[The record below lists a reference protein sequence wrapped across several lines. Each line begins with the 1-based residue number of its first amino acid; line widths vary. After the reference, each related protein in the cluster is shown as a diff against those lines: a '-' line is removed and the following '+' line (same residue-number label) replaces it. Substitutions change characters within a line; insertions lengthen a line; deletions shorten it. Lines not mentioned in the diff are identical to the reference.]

1 MSFYEIYIPLI
12 AKHNV
17 GKALRAMKETI
28 AEDKLPGYIVARYE
42 DVKNDYRLMQDA
54 MMRGLRDDKIDEV
67 YDDIMRKVYG
77 ASLDVLLEEKVKK
90 YSSFAYARVSA
101 QQTEAHPDAVRTVLE
116 AYVQDMAMMAFEPEN
131 TRKAKMEKLMAD
143 HHAYMKQLFNAL
155 LVAPM
160 WNDRR
165 AADFADLLLSPTIDR
180 DDALLLVS
188 AVMLAAMNVNDPYKW
203 DMLAEVYVRAT
214 DKVLKMRALVGWVL
228 SLPYDPRGPRL
239 FPFVQERIKAML
251 ADKTTLKQMLDMQM
265 QMLFCCN
272 ADADNE
278 EIQRNIMPTL
288 IKNTNLQMTR
298 LGIVEKEDDPM
309 KDIMDPNTAE
319 RDMEEME
326 RKYRKMMDMQKQ
338 GSDIY
343 FGGFSKMKTFPFFYD
358 LCNWFAPFNAAHPA
372 FGAVRE
378 RLAGSTFLNNLME
391 NGPFCDSDKYS
402 FALAIAQIMD
412 RMPDNIKEML
422 NSDATFGPTVSKD
435 DQEDPA
441 YICRSY
447 LQSLYRFFRLYR
459 SKRDFLNPFIL
470 DELEDNDGNALFMS
484 YKLLAC
490 PEMEENAVAL
500 CGFLLKRKMMREI
513 MSMAICYKSSQN
525 PRLVRFLALVP
536 MTDGKWQEAYD
547 LFASVPEDQH
557 TEESLRGMAHCCMS
571 LKRFGEAVA
580 IYRRLLA
587 MHPDSF
593 SYQLN
598 LAVCLMSSDAFSSCG
613 DAASSCGDAASSC
626 GDAASSCDASSCA
639 ASSCDASS
647 CDASS
652 CDASSCDAS
661 SCDASSCDASSCGAS
676 SCGASSCDA
685 SSCDAASSLGGKV
698 EARPNK
704 VVEEGTK
711 LLYKLDYEHPN
722 NANVRRVLA
731 WCMML
736 QGNFDKAIDI
746 YTRLLSQPDAV
757 SADRLNAAYAH
768 WLSRDVARAVA
779 LLREYCNLCE
789 QEEAEAKEAAKKQGR
804 RCEPT
809 KSRNYRLVEDFT
821 KDADLLSKYGI
832 SLTERKIM
840 VDIVLN
846 EEEF

>member
-42 DVKNDYRLMQDA
+42 DVRNDYRLMQDA

-67 YDDIMRKVYG
+67 YADIMRKVYG
-77 ASLDVLLEEKVKK
+77 AGLDVLIEEKVKR

-131 TRKAKMEKLMAD
+131 TRKAKIEKLTAD

-188 AVMLAAMNVNDPYKW
+188 AVMLATMNVNDPYKW

-309 KDIMDPNTAE
+309 KDIMDPNAAE
-319 RDMEEME
+319 RDMEKME

-343 FGGFSKMKTFPFFYD
+343 FGGFSKMKTFPFFND

-372 FGAVRE
+372 LGAARE

-412 RMPDNIKEML
+412 RMPDNVKEML

-435 DQEDPA
+435 EQEDPA

-500 CGFLLKRKMMREI
+500 CGFLLKRKMMREL

-547 LFASVPEDQH
+547 LFASVSEDQH

-613 DAASSCGDAASSC
+613 DAASSSC
-626 GDAASSCDASSCA
+626 GDVASSCDV
-639 ASSCDASS
+639 SSCDASS

-652 CDASSCDAS
+652 CDASSCN
-661 SCDASSCDASSCGAS
+661 
-676 SCGASSCDA
+676 ASSCDA

-746 YTRLLSQPDAV
+746 YMRLLSQPDAV

-779 LLREYCNLCE
+779 LLREYCKLCE
-789 QEEAEAKEAAKKQGR
+789 QEEAQAKEAAKKQGR

>member
-67 YDDIMRKVYG
+67 YADIMRKVYG
-77 ASLDVLLEEKVKK
+77 AGLDVFIEEKVKK

-188 AVMLAAMNVNDPYKW
+188 AVMLATMNVNDPYKW

-309 KDIMDPNTAE
+309 KDIMDPNAAE

-343 FGGFSKMKTFPFFYD
+343 FGGFSKMKTFPFFND

-372 FGAVRE
+372 LGAARE

-412 RMPDNIKEML
+412 RMPDNVKEML
-422 NSDATFGPTVSKD
+422 NSDATLGPTVSKEE
-435 DQEDPA
+435 QENPA

-470 DELEDNDGNALFMS
+470 DELEDNDGNALFLS

-500 CGFLLKRKMMREI
+500 CGFLLKRKMMREL

-613 DAASSCGDAASSC
+613 DAASCGDV
-626 GDAASSCDASSCA
+626 
-639 ASSCDASS
+639 
-647 CDASS
+647 
-652 CDASSCDAS
+652 
-661 SCDASSCDASSCGAS
+661 ASSCGAS
-676 SCGASSCDA
+676 SCGDA
-685 SSCDAASSLGGKV
+685 SSCEASSSLGGKV

-789 QEEAEAKEAAKKQGR
+789 QDEAQAKEAAKKQGR

>member
-1 MSFYEIYIPLI
+1 MSFYEIEIPLI
-12 AKHNV
+12 NWHNV
-17 GKALRAMKETI
+17 GKALRVMKETI

-54 MMRGLRDDKIDEV
+54 MMRGLRDDKLDEV
-67 YDDIMRKVYG
+67 YADIMRKVYG
-77 ASLDVLLEEKVKK
+77 AGLDIFIEEKVKQ
-90 YSSFAYARVSA
+90 YSSFAYARASA
-101 QQTEAHPDAVRTVLE
+101 QHTEAHPDAVRTVLE

-131 TRKAKMEKLMAD
+131 TRKTKMEKLTAD
-143 HHAYMKQLFNAL
+143 HYAYMKQLFNAL

-188 AVMLAAMNVNDPYKW
+188 AVMLATMNVNDPYKW
-203 DMLAEVYVRAT
+203 DMLADVYVRAT

-228 SLPYDPRGPRL
+228 SLPFNPRGPRL

-251 ADKTTLKQMLDMQM
+251 ADKTTLKQLLDMQM

-309 KDIMDPNTAE
+309 KDIMDPNAAE

-343 FGGFSKMKTFPFFYD
+343 FGGFSKMKTFPFFHD

-372 FGAVRE
+372 LGAARE
-378 RLAGSTFLNNLME
+378 RLAGSTFLNKLME
-391 NGPFCDSDKYS
+391 TGPFCDSDKYS

-412 RMPDNIKEML
+412 RMPDNVKEML
-422 NSDATFGPTVSKD
+422 NSDATFGPTVSKEE
-435 DQEDPA
+435 QENPA

-470 DELEDNDGNALFMS
+470 DELEDNDGNALFFS

-490 PEMEENAVAL
+490 PEMEENAAAL
-500 CGFLLKRKMMREI
+500 CGFLLKRKMMRELRT
-513 MSMAICYKSSQN
+513 MALYYKSSQN

-536 MTDGKWQEAYD
+536 MSDGKWQEAYD

-587 MHPDSF
+587 MHPDNF

-613 DAASSCGDAASSC
+613 DAASCGDV
-626 GDAASSCDASSCA
+626 
-639 ASSCDASS
+639 
-647 CDASS
+647 
-652 CDASSCDAS
+652 
-661 SCDASSCDASSCGAS
+661 ASSCGAS
-676 SCGASSCDA
+676 SCGDA
-685 SSCDAASSLGGKV
+685 SSCEASSSLGGKV

-789 QEEAEAKEAAKKQGR
+789 QDEAQAKEAAKKQGR

>member
-1 MSFYEIYIPLI
+1 MSFYEIEIPLLNW
-12 AKHNV
+12 HNV
-17 GKALRAMKETI
+17 GKALRVMKETI

-42 DVKNDYRLMQDA
+42 EVKNEYRLMQDA
-54 MMRGLRDDKIDEV
+54 MMRGLRDDKLDEV
-67 YDDIMRKVYG
+67 YADIMRKVYG
-77 ASLDVLLEEKVKK
+77 AGLDVFIEEKVKQ
-90 YSSFAYARVSA
+90 YSSFAYARASA

-131 TRKAKMEKLMAD
+131 TRKAKMEKLTAD
-143 HHAYMKQLFNAL
+143 HYAYMKQLFNAL

-188 AVMLAAMNVNDPYKW
+188 AVMLATMNVNDPYKW

-228 SLPYDPRGPRL
+228 SLPFNPRGPRL

-309 KDIMDPNTAE
+309 KDIMDPNAAE

-343 FGGFSKMKTFPFFYD
+343 FGGFSKMKTFPFFND

-372 FGAVRE
+372 LGAARE

-412 RMPDNIKEML
+412 RMPDNVKEML
-422 NSDATFGPTVSKD
+422 NSDATLGPTVSKEE
-435 DQEDPA
+435 QENPA

-470 DELEDNDGNALFMS
+470 DELEDNDGNALFLS

-500 CGFLLKRKMMREI
+500 CGFLLKRKMMREL

-580 IYRRLLA
+580 IYRCLLA

-613 DAASSCGDAASSC
+613 DAASCGDV
-626 GDAASSCDASSCA
+626 
-639 ASSCDASS
+639 
-647 CDASS
+647 
-652 CDASSCDAS
+652 
-661 SCDASSCDASSCGAS
+661 ASSCGAS
-676 SCGASSCDA
+676 SCGDA
-685 SSCDAASSLGGKV
+685 SSCEASSSLGGKV

-789 QEEAEAKEAAKKQGR
+789 QDEAQAKEAAKKQGR

>member
-67 YDDIMRKVYG
+67 YADIMRKVYG
-77 ASLDVLLEEKVKK
+77 AGLDVLIEEKVKR

-131 TRKAKMEKLMAD
+131 TRKAKMEKLTAD

-188 AVMLAAMNVNDPYKW
+188 AVMLATMNVNDPYKW

-309 KDIMDPNTAE
+309 KDIMDPNAAE

-343 FGGFSKMKTFPFFYD
+343 FGGFSKMKTFPFFND

-372 FGAVRE
+372 LGAARE

-412 RMPDNIKEML
+412 RMPDNVKEML

-435 DQEDPA
+435 EQEDPA

-490 PEMEENAVAL
+490 PEMEESAVAL
-500 CGFLLKRKMMREI
+500 CGFLLKRKMMREL
-513 MSMAICYKSSQN
+513 MSMAICFKSSQN

-547 LFASVPEDQH
+547 LFASVSEDQH

-613 DAASSCGDAASSC
+613 DVASSSSCGDASSSC
-626 GDAASSCDASSCA
+626 GDV
-639 ASSCDASS
+639 
-647 CDASS
+647 
-652 CDASSCDAS
+652 
-661 SCDASSCDASSCGAS
+661 ASSCDASSCGA
-676 SCGASSCDA
+676 
-685 SSCDAASSLGGKV
+685 ASSLGGKV
-698 EARPNK
+698 EAQPNK

-736 QGNFDKAIDI
+736 QGSFDKAIDI

>member
-67 YDDIMRKVYG
+67 YADIMRKVYG
-77 ASLDVLLEEKVKK
+77 AGLDVLIEEKVKR

-116 AYVQDMAMMAFEPEN
+116 AYVQDMAMMAFEPES
-131 TRKAKMEKLMAD
+131 TRKAKMEKLTAD

-188 AVMLAAMNVNDPYKW
+188 AVMLATMNVNDPYKW

-309 KDIMDPNTAE
+309 KDIMDPNAAE

-343 FGGFSKMKTFPFFYD
+343 FGGFSKMKTFPFFND

-372 FGAVRE
+372 LGAARE
-378 RLAGSTFLNNLME
+378 RLVGSTFLNNLME

-412 RMPDNIKEML
+412 RMPDNVKEML

-435 DQEDPA
+435 EQEDPA

-500 CGFLLKRKMMREI
+500 CGFLLKRKMMREL

-613 DAASSCGDAASSC
+613 DV
-626 GDAASSCDASSCA
+626 

-647 CDASS
+647 CDAS
-652 CDASSCDAS
+652 
-661 SCDASSCDASSCGAS
+661 
-676 SCGASSCDA
+676 
-685 SSCDAASSLGGKV
+685 SSLGGKV

-736 QGNFDKAIDI
+736 QGHFDKAIDI

-779 LLREYCNLCE
+779 LLREYCKLCE

>member
-67 YDDIMRKVYG
+67 YADIMRKVYG
-77 ASLDVLLEEKVKK
+77 AGLDVLIEEKVKR

-131 TRKAKMEKLMAD
+131 TRKAKMEKLTAD

-188 AVMLAAMNVNDPYKW
+188 AVMLATMNVNDPYKW

-251 ADKTTLKQMLDMQM
+251 ADKTTLKHMLDMQM

-309 KDIMDPNTAE
+309 KDVMDPNAAE

-343 FGGFSKMKTFPFFYD
+343 FGGFSKMKTFPFFND

-372 FGAVRE
+372 LGAARE

-412 RMPDNIKEML
+412 RMPDNVKEML

-435 DQEDPA
+435 EQEDPA

-500 CGFLLKRKMMREI
+500 CGFLLKRKMMREL
-513 MSMAICYKSSQN
+513 MSMAICFKSSQN

-547 LFASVPEDQH
+547 LFASVSEDQH

-613 DAASSCGDAASSC
+613 DAAA
-626 GDAASSCDASSCA
+626 
-639 ASSCDASS
+639 SCDASS
-647 CDASS
+647 CDAS
-652 CDASSCDAS
+652 
-661 SCDASSCDASSCGAS
+661 
-676 SCGASSCDA
+676 
-685 SSCDAASSLGGKV
+685 SSLGGKV

-711 LLYKLDYEHPN
+711 LLYKLDYEHPD

-768 WLSRDVARAVA
+768 WLSRNVARAVA

-821 KDADLLSKYGI
+821 KDADLLGKYGI

>member
-1 MSFYEIYIPLI
+1 MSFYEIETPLI

-67 YDDIMRKVYG
+67 YADIMRKVYG
-77 ASLDVLLEEKVKK
+77 AGLDVFIEEKVKR

-131 TRKAKMEKLMAD
+131 TRKAKMEKLTAD

-188 AVMLAAMNVNDPYKW
+188 AVMLATMNVNDPYKW

-309 KDIMDPNTAE
+309 KDIMDPNAAE

-343 FGGFSKMKTFPFFYD
+343 FGGFSKMKTFPFFND

-372 FGAVRE
+372 LGAARE

-412 RMPDNIKEML
+412 RMPDNVKEML

-435 DQEDPA
+435 EQEDPA

-470 DELEDNDGNALFMS
+470 DELEDNDGNALFLS

-500 CGFLLKRKMMREI
+500 CGFLLKRKMMREL
-513 MSMAICYKSSQN
+513 MSMAICFKSSQN

-613 DAASSCGDAASSC
+613 DASSCGDV
-626 GDAASSCDASSCA
+626 
-639 ASSCDASS
+639 
-647 CDASS
+647 
-652 CDASSCDAS
+652 ASSCDAS

-685 SSCDAASSLGGKV
+685 SSCDASSSLGGKV

-711 LLYKLDYEHPN
+711 LLYKLDYEHPD

-768 WLSRDVARAVA
+768 WLSRNVARAVA

-789 QEEAEAKEAAKKQGR
+789 QEEAQAKEAAKKQGR

>member
-1 MSFYEIYIPLI
+1 MSFYEIETPLI

-42 DVKNDYRLMQDA
+42 DVKNDYRLMQNA

-67 YDDIMRKVYG
+67 YADIMRKVYG
-77 ASLDVLLEEKVKK
+77 AGLDVLIEEKVKR

-101 QQTEAHPDAVRTVLE
+101 RQTEAHPDAVRTVLE
-116 AYVQDMAMMAFEPEN
+116 AYVQDMAMMAFEPES
-131 TRKAKMEKLMAD
+131 TRKAKMEKLTAD

-188 AVMLAAMNVNDPYKW
+188 AVMLATMNVNDPYKW

-309 KDIMDPNTAE
+309 KDIMDPNAAE

-343 FGGFSKMKTFPFFYD
+343 FGGFSKMKTFPFFHD

-372 FGAVRE
+372 LGAARE

-435 DQEDPA
+435 EQEDPA

-500 CGFLLKRKMMREI
+500 CGFLLKRKMMREL

-547 LFASVPEDQH
+547 LFASVPENQH

-613 DAASSCGDAASSC
+613 DASLCGDVASSCDAASSC
-626 GDAASSCDASSCA
+626 GDV
-639 ASSCDASS
+639 
-647 CDASS
+647 
-652 CDASSCDAS
+652 
-661 SCDASSCDASSCGAS
+661 ASSCGDASSSCGDDAS

-685 SSCDAASSLGGKV
+685 SSCDAAFSLGGKV

-746 YTRLLSQPDAV
+746 YMRLLSQPDAV

-768 WLSRDVARAVA
+768 WLSRNVARAVA

>member
-1 MSFYEIYIPLI
+1 MSFYEIEIPLI
-12 AKHNV
+12 NWHNV
-17 GKALRAMKETI
+17 GKALRVMKETI

-67 YDDIMRKVYG
+67 YADIMRKVYG
-77 ASLDVLLEEKVKK
+77 ASLDVLIEEKVKR

-131 TRKAKMEKLMAD
+131 TRKAKMEKLTAD

-188 AVMLAAMNVNDPYKW
+188 AVMLATMNVNDPYKW

-309 KDIMDPNTAE
+309 KNIMDPNAAE

-343 FGGFSKMKTFPFFYD
+343 FGGFSKMKTFPFFND

-372 FGAVRE
+372 LGAARE

-412 RMPDNIKEML
+412 RMPDNVKEML

-435 DQEDPA
+435 EQEDPA

-500 CGFLLKRKMMREI
+500 CGFLLKRKMMREL

-613 DAASSCGDAASSC
+613 AAT
-626 GDAASSCDASSCA
+626 
-639 ASSCDASS
+639 
-647 CDASS
+647 
-652 CDASSCDAS
+652 
-661 SCDASSCDASSCGAS
+661 
-676 SCGASSCDA
+676 
-685 SSCDAASSLGGKV
+685 SLGGKV
-698 EARPNK
+698 DARPNK

>member
-67 YDDIMRKVYG
+67 YADIMRKVYG
-77 ASLDVLLEEKVKK
+77 AGLDVLIEEKVKR
-90 YSSFAYARVSA
+90 YSSYAYARVSA

-131 TRKAKMEKLMAD
+131 TRKAKMEKLTAD

-188 AVMLAAMNVNDPYKW
+188 AVMLATMNVNDPYKW

-228 SLPYDPRGPRL
+228 SLPYDPRGPRI

-309 KDIMDPNTAE
+309 KDIMDPNAAE

-343 FGGFSKMKTFPFFYD
+343 FGGFSKMKTFPFFND

-372 FGAVRE
+372 LGAARE

-412 RMPDNIKEML
+412 RMPDNVKEML

-435 DQEDPA
+435 EQEDPA

-470 DELEDNDGNALFMS
+470 DELEDNDGNALFLS

-500 CGFLLKRKMMREI
+500 CGFLLKRKMMREL

-547 LFASVPEDQH
+547 LFASVSEDQH

-613 DAASSCGDAASSC
+613 DVASSCGDAASSC
-626 GDAASSCDASSCA
+626 G
-639 ASSCDASS
+639 
-647 CDASS
+647 
-652 CDASSCDAS
+652 
-661 SCDASSCDASSCGAS
+661 
-676 SCGASSCDA
+676 
-685 SSCDAASSLGGKV
+685 AASSLGGKV

-736 QGNFDKAIDI
+736 QGHFDKAIDI
-746 YTRLLSQPDAV
+746 YTRLLSQPYAV

-768 WLSRDVARAVA
+768 WLSRDVAHAVA

>member
-67 YDDIMRKVYG
+67 YADIMRKVYG
-77 ASLDVLLEEKVKK
+77 AGLDVFIEEKVKK

-131 TRKAKMEKLMAD
+131 TRKAKMEKLTAD

-188 AVMLAAMNVNDPYKW
+188 AVMLATMNVNDPYKW

-309 KDIMDPNTAE
+309 KDIMDPNAAE

-343 FGGFSKMKTFPFFYD
+343 FGGFSKMKTFPFFND

-372 FGAVRE
+372 LGAARE

-412 RMPDNIKEML
+412 RMPDNVKEML
-422 NSDATFGPTVSKD
+422 NSDATFGPTVSKEE
-435 DQEDPA
+435 QENPA

-470 DELEDNDGNALFMS
+470 DELEDNDGNALFFS

-500 CGFLLKRKMMREI
+500 CGFLLKRKMMREL

-613 DAASSCGDAASSC
+613 DASSCGDV
-626 GDAASSCDASSCA
+626 ASSCDASSSCGDV
-639 ASSCDASS
+639 ASSCGDASSSCDDDASS

-652 CDASSCDAS
+652 CVSSSCDDASSCDAS
-661 SCDASSCDASSCGAS
+661 
-676 SCGASSCDA
+676 
-685 SSCDAASSLGGKV
+685 SSLGGKV

-736 QGNFDKAIDI
+736 QGNFDKSIDI

>member
-1 MSFYEIYIPLI
+1 MSFYEIETPLI

-67 YDDIMRKVYG
+67 YADIMRKVYG
-77 ASLDVLLEEKVKK
+77 AGLDVLIEEKVKR

-131 TRKAKMEKLMAD
+131 TRKAKMEKLTAD
-143 HHAYMKQLFNAL
+143 HHAYMKQIFNAL

-188 AVMLAAMNVNDPYKW
+188 AVMLATMNVNDPYKW

-228 SLPYDPRGPRL
+228 SLPYNPRGPRL

-309 KDIMDPNTAE
+309 KDIMDPNAAE

-343 FGGFSKMKTFPFFYD
+343 FGGFSKMKTFPFFND

-372 FGAVRE
+372 LGAARE

-412 RMPDNIKEML
+412 RMPDNVKEML
-422 NSDATFGPTVSKD
+422 NSDATLGPTVSKEE
-435 DQEDPA
+435 QENPA

-470 DELEDNDGNALFMS
+470 DELEDNDGNALFLS

-500 CGFLLKRKMMREI
+500 CGFLLKRKMMREL

-613 DAASSCGDAASSC
+613 DASLCGDVASSCDAASSC
-626 GDAASSCDASSCA
+626 GDV
-639 ASSCDASS
+639 
-647 CDASS
+647 
-652 CDASSCDAS
+652 
-661 SCDASSCDASSCGAS
+661 ASSCGDASSSCGDDAS

-685 SSCDAASSLGGKV
+685 SSCDAAFSLGGKV

-746 YTRLLSQPDAV
+746 YMRLLSQPDAV

-789 QEEAEAKEAAKKQGR
+789 LEEAEAKEAAKKQGR

>member
-67 YDDIMRKVYG
+67 YADIMRKVYG
-77 ASLDVLLEEKVKK
+77 AGLDVFIEEKVKK

-131 TRKAKMEKLMAD
+131 TRKAKMEKLTAD

-188 AVMLAAMNVNDPYKW
+188 AVMLATMNVNDPYKW

-309 KDIMDPNTAE
+309 KDIMDPNAAE

-343 FGGFSKMKTFPFFYD
+343 FGGFSKMKTFPFFND

-372 FGAVRE
+372 LGAARE

-412 RMPDNIKEML
+412 RMPDNVKEML
-422 NSDATFGPTVSKD
+422 NSDATLGPTVSKEE
-435 DQEDPA
+435 QENPA

-500 CGFLLKRKMMREI
+500 CGFLLKRKMMREL

-547 LFASVPEDQH
+547 LFASVSEDQH

-598 LAVCLMSSDAFSSCG
+598 LAVCLMSSDTFSSCG
-613 DAASSCGDAASSC
+613 DASLCGDVASSCDAASSCGDVASSC
-626 GDAASSCDASSCA
+626 GDAS
-639 ASSCDASS
+639 
-647 CDASS
+647 
-652 CDASSCDAS
+652 
-661 SCDASSCDASSCGAS
+661 SSCGDDAS

-685 SSCDAASSLGGKV
+685 SSCDAAFSLGGKV

-746 YTRLLSQPDAV
+746 YMRLLSQPDAV

>member
-67 YDDIMRKVYG
+67 YADIMRKVYG
-77 ASLDVLLEEKVKK
+77 AGLDVLIEEKVKR

-131 TRKAKMEKLMAD
+131 TRKAKMEKLTAD

-188 AVMLAAMNVNDPYKW
+188 AVMLATMNVNDPYKW

-309 KDIMDPNTAE
+309 KDIMDPNAAE

-343 FGGFSKMKTFPFFYD
+343 FGGFSKMKTFPFFND

-372 FGAVRE
+372 LGAARE

-412 RMPDNIKEML
+412 RMPDNVKEML

-435 DQEDPA
+435 EQEDPA

-470 DELEDNDGNALFMS
+470 DELEDNDGNALFLS

-500 CGFLLKRKMMREI
+500 CGFLLKRKMMREL
-513 MSMAICYKSSQN
+513 MSMAICFKSSQN

-536 MTDGKWQEAYD
+536 MTDGKWQKAYD

-598 LAVCLMSSDAFSSCG
+598 LAVCLMSSDAFSCGDAAFSCG

-626 GDAASSCDASSCA
+626 GDAASSCGDASS
-639 ASSCDASS
+639 
-647 CDASS
+647 
-652 CDASSCDAS
+652 
-661 SCDASSCDASSCGAS
+661 SCGDDAS

-685 SSCDAASSLGGKV
+685 SSCDAAFSLGGKV

-736 QGNFDKAIDI
+736 QGSFDKAIDI
-746 YTRLLSQPDAV
+746 YMRLLSQPDAV

-789 QEEAEAKEAAKKQGR
+789 LEEAEAKEAAKKQGR

>member
-77 ASLDVLLEEKVKK
+77 ASLDVLIEEKVKK
-90 YSSFAYARVSA
+90 YSSFAYARASA

-131 TRKAKMEKLMAD
+131 TRKAKMEKLTAD

-188 AVMLAAMNVNDPYKW
+188 AVMLATMNVNDPYKW

-372 FGAVRE
+372 LGAVRE

-613 DAASSCGDAASSC
+613 DA
-626 GDAASSCDASSCA
+626 
-639 ASSCDASS
+639 S

-676 SCGASSCDA
+676 SCG
-685 SSCDAASSLGGKV
+685 AASSLGGKV

-736 QGNFDKAIDI
+736 QGHFDKAIDI
-746 YTRLLSQPDAV
+746 YTSLLSQPDAV

>member
-1 MSFYEIYIPLI
+1 MSFYEIETPLI

-67 YDDIMRKVYG
+67 YADIMRKVYG
-77 ASLDVLLEEKVKK
+77 AGLDVFIEEKVKK

-131 TRKAKMEKLMAD
+131 TRKAKMEKLTAD

-372 FGAVRE
+372 LGAARE

-412 RMPDNIKEML
+412 RMPDNIKEVL

-613 DAASSCGDAASSC
+613 DAASSSSC
-626 GDAASSCDASSCA
+626 GDASSSCGDV
-639 ASSCDASS
+639 
-647 CDASS
+647 
-652 CDASSCDAS
+652 AS
-661 SCDASSCDASSCGAS
+661 SCDASSCDASSCG
-676 SCGASSCDA
+676 
-685 SSCDAASSLGGKV
+685 AASSLGGKV

-746 YTRLLSQPDAV
+746 YTSLLSQPDAV

-779 LLREYCNLCE
+779 LLRKYCNLCE
-789 QEEAEAKEAAKKQGR
+789 QEEAEAKEVAKKQGR

-840 VDIVLN
+840 LDIVLN

>member
-67 YDDIMRKVYG
+67 YADIMRKVYG
-77 ASLDVLLEEKVKK
+77 AGLDVLIEEKVKR

-131 TRKAKMEKLMAD
+131 TRKAKMEKLTAD

-188 AVMLAAMNVNDPYKW
+188 AVMLATMNVNDPYKW

-309 KDIMDPNTAE
+309 KDIMDPNAAE

-343 FGGFSKMKTFPFFYD
+343 FGGFSKMKTFPFFND

-372 FGAVRE
+372 LGAARE
-378 RLAGSTFLNNLME
+378 RLAGSTFLNKLME

-412 RMPDNIKEML
+412 RMPDNVKEML

-435 DQEDPA
+435 EQEDPA

-459 SKRDFLNPFIL
+459 SKCDFLNPFIL

-500 CGFLLKRKMMREI
+500 CGFLLKRKMMRKL

-613 DAASSCGDAASSC
+613 AASSCGDAASSC
-626 GDAASSCDASSCA
+626 G
-639 ASSCDASS
+639 
-647 CDASS
+647 
-652 CDASSCDAS
+652 
-661 SCDASSCDASSCGAS
+661 
-676 SCGASSCDA
+676 DA

-736 QGNFDKAIDI
+736 QGHFDKAIDI

-768 WLSRDVARAVA
+768 WLSRNVARAVA

-789 QEEAEAKEAAKKQGR
+789 QEEAQAKEAAKKQGR

>member
-1 MSFYEIYIPLI
+1 MSFYEIEIPLI
-12 AKHNV
+12 NWHNV
-17 GKALRAMKETI
+17 GKALRVMKETI

-42 DVKNDYRLMQDA
+42 DVKNEYRLMQDA
-54 MMRGLRDDKIDEV
+54 MMRGLRDDKLDEV
-67 YDDIMRKVYG
+67 YADIMRKVYG
-77 ASLDVLLEEKVKK
+77 AGLDIFIEEKVKQ
-90 YSSFAYARVSA
+90 YSSFAYARASA

-131 TRKAKMEKLMAD
+131 TRKAKMEKLTAD
-143 HHAYMKQLFNAL
+143 HYAYMKQLFNAL

-188 AVMLAAMNVNDPYKW
+188 AVMLATMNVNDPYKW

-228 SLPYDPRGPRL
+228 SLPFNPRGPRL

-251 ADKTTLKQMLDMQM
+251 AYKTTLKQLLDMQM

-309 KDIMDPNTAE
+309 KDIMDPNAAE

-326 RKYRKMMDMQKQ
+326 LKYRKMMDMQKQ

-343 FGGFSKMKTFPFFYD
+343 FGGFSKMKTFPFFHD

-372 FGAVRE
+372 LGAARE
-378 RLAGSTFLNNLME
+378 RLAGSTFLNKLME
-391 NGPFCDSDKYS
+391 TGPFCDSDKYS

-412 RMPDNIKEML
+412 RMPDNVKEML
-422 NSDATFGPTVSKD
+422 NSDATFGPTVSKEE
-435 DQEDPA
+435 QENPA

-470 DELEDNDGNALFMS
+470 DELEDNDGNALFFS

-490 PEMEENAVAL
+490 PEMEENAAAL
-500 CGFLLKRKMMREI
+500 CGFLLKRKMMPELRT
-513 MSMAICYKSSQN
+513 MALCYKSSQN

-547 LFASVPEDQH
+547 LFASVPENQH

-587 MHPDSF
+587 MHPDNF

-598 LAVCLMSSDAFSSCG
+598 LAVCLMSSDAGSCGDVASSSCGDDASSSCG
-613 DAASSCGDAASSC
+613 DASSHGD
-626 GDAASSCDASSCA
+626 
-639 ASSCDASS
+639 
-647 CDASS
+647 
-652 CDASSCDAS
+652 
-661 SCDASSCDASSCGAS
+661 
-676 SCGASSCDA
+676 
-685 SSCDAASSLGGKV
+685 KV
-698 EARPNK
+698 EAQPNK
-704 VVEEGTK
+704 VVEEGSK
-711 LLYKLDYEHPN
+711 LLYKLDYEHPDN
-722 NANVRRVLA
+722 VNVRRVLA

-736 QGNFDKAIDI
+736 QGNFAKAIDI

-789 QEEAEAKEAAKKQGR
+789 QEEAEAKEAAKKQGQ
-804 RCEPT
+804 RCEPA

>member
-67 YDDIMRKVYG
+67 YADIMRKVYG
-77 ASLDVLLEEKVKK
+77 AGLDVLIEEKVKR

-131 TRKAKMEKLMAD
+131 TRKAKMEKLTAD

-188 AVMLAAMNVNDPYKW
+188 AVMLATMNVNDPYKW

-309 KDIMDPNTAE
+309 KDIMDPNAAE

-343 FGGFSKMKTFPFFYD
+343 FGGFSKMKTFPFFHD

-372 FGAVRE
+372 LGAARE

-422 NSDATFGPTVSKD
+422 NSDATFGPTVSKVE
-435 DQEDPA
+435 QEDPA

-500 CGFLLKRKMMREI
+500 CGFLLKRKMMRKL

-525 PRLVRFLALVP
+525 SRLVRFLALVP

-613 DAASSCGDAASSC
+613 DASSSSCGD
-626 GDAASSCDASSCA
+626 ASSCDASSCDA
-639 ASSCDASS
+639 SSCDASSCGASSCDASS

-661 SCDASSCDASSCGAS
+661 SCDASSCDASSCD
-676 SCGASSCDA
+676 ASSCDA

-736 QGNFDKAIDI
+736 QGHFDKAIDI
-746 YTRLLSQPDAV
+746 YMRLLSQPDAV

-768 WLSRDVARAVA
+768 WLSRNVARAVA

-789 QEEAEAKEAAKKQGR
+789 QEEAQAKEAAKKQGR

>member
-67 YDDIMRKVYG
+67 YADIMRKVYG
-77 ASLDVLLEEKVKK
+77 AGLDVLIEEKVKK

-116 AYVQDMAMMAFEPEN
+116 AYVQDMAMMAFEPES
-131 TRKAKMEKLMAD
+131 TRKAKMEKLTAD

-188 AVMLAAMNVNDPYKW
+188 AVMLATMNVNDPYKW

-309 KDIMDPNTAE
+309 KDIMDPNAAE

-343 FGGFSKMKTFPFFYD
+343 FGGFSKMKTFPFFND

-372 FGAVRE
+372 LGAARE

-412 RMPDNIKEML
+412 RMPDNVKEML

-435 DQEDPA
+435 EQEDPA

-470 DELEDNDGNALFMS
+470 DELEDNDGNALFLS

-500 CGFLLKRKMMREI
+500 CGFLLKRKMMREL

-613 DAASSCGDAASSC
+613 AASSCGDAASSC
-626 GDAASSCDASSCA
+626 GDVASSCGDAASCGDASSSCG

-652 CDASSCDAS
+652 CDV
-661 SCDASSCDASSCGAS
+661 SSCDASSCG
-676 SCGASSCDA
+676 
-685 SSCDAASSLGGKV
+685 AASSLGGKV

>member
-67 YDDIMRKVYG
+67 YADIMRKVYG
-77 ASLDVLLEEKVKK
+77 AGLDVLIEEKVKK

-116 AYVQDMAMMAFEPEN
+116 AYVQDMAMMAFEPES
-131 TRKAKMEKLMAD
+131 TRKAKMEKLTAD

-188 AVMLAAMNVNDPYKW
+188 AVMLATMNVNDPYKW

-309 KDIMDPNTAE
+309 KDIMDPNAAE

-343 FGGFSKMKTFPFFYD
+343 FGGFSKMKTFPFFND

-372 FGAVRE
+372 LGAARE

-422 NSDATFGPTVSKD
+422 NSDATFGPTVSKE

-459 SKRDFLNPFIL
+459 SKRYFLNPFIL

-500 CGFLLKRKMMREI
+500 CGFLLKRKMMRKL

-547 LFASVPEDQH
+547 LFASVSEDQH

-613 DAASSCGDAASSC
+613 DASSSSCGDASSSSC
-626 GDAASSCDASSCA
+626 GDV

-652 CDASSCDAS
+652 CVS
-661 SCDASSCDASSCGAS
+661 SSCDASSCG
-676 SCGASSCDA
+676 
-685 SSCDAASSLGGKV
+685 AASSLGGKV

-736 QGNFDKAIDI
+736 QGHFDKAIDI

>member
-67 YDDIMRKVYG
+67 YADIMRKVYG
-77 ASLDVLLEEKVKK
+77 AGLDVLIEEKVKR
-90 YSSFAYARVSA
+90 YSSYAYARVSA

-131 TRKAKMEKLMAD
+131 TRKAKMEKLTAD

-188 AVMLAAMNVNDPYKW
+188 AVMLATMNVNDPYKW

-228 SLPYDPRGPRL
+228 SLPYDPRGPRI

-309 KDIMDPNTAE
+309 KDIMDPNAAE

-343 FGGFSKMKTFPFFYD
+343 FGGFSKMKTFPFFND

-372 FGAVRE
+372 LGAARE

-412 RMPDNIKEML
+412 RMPDNVKEML

-435 DQEDPA
+435 EQEDPA

-470 DELEDNDGNALFMS
+470 DELEDNDGNALFLS

-500 CGFLLKRKMMREI
+500 CGFLLKRKMMREL

-547 LFASVPEDQH
+547 LFASVSEDQH

-613 DAASSCGDAASSC
+613 DVASSCGDAASSC
-626 GDAASSCDASSCA
+626 GAASP
-639 ASSCDASS
+639 
-647 CDASS
+647 
-652 CDASSCDAS
+652 
-661 SCDASSCDASSCGAS
+661 
-676 SCGASSCDA
+676 
-685 SSCDAASSLGGKV
+685 LGGKV

-736 QGNFDKAIDI
+736 QGHFDKAIDI
-746 YTRLLSQPDAV
+746 YTRLLSQPYAV

-768 WLSRDVARAVA
+768 WLSRDVAHAVA

>member
-67 YDDIMRKVYG
+67 YADIMRKVYG
-77 ASLDVLLEEKVKK
+77 AGLDVLIEEKVKR

-131 TRKAKMEKLMAD
+131 TRKAKMEKLTAD
-143 HHAYMKQLFNAL
+143 HHAYMKQIFNAL

-188 AVMLAAMNVNDPYKW
+188 AVMLATMNVNDPYKW

-309 KDIMDPNTAE
+309 KDIMDPNAAE

-343 FGGFSKMKTFPFFYD
+343 FGGFSKMKTFPFFND

-372 FGAVRE
+372 LGAARE

-412 RMPDNIKEML
+412 RMPDNVKEML
-422 NSDATFGPTVSKD
+422 NSDATFGPTVSKEEQD
-435 DQEDPA
+435 DPA

-500 CGFLLKRKMMREI
+500 CGFLLKRKMMREL

-613 DAASSCGDAASSC
+613 DV
-626 GDAASSCDASSCA
+626 
-639 ASSCDASS
+639 
-647 CDASS
+647 
-652 CDASSCDAS
+652 
-661 SCDASSCDASSCGAS
+661 ASSCDASSCGAS
-676 SCGASSCDA
+676 
-685 SSCDAASSLGGKV
+685 SSLGGKV

-711 LLYKLDYEHPN
+711 LLYKLDYEHPD

>member
-77 ASLDVLLEEKVKK
+77 ASLDVLIEEKVKK

-143 HHAYMKQLFNAL
+143 HHAYIKQLFNAL

-188 AVMLAAMNVNDPYKW
+188 AVMLATMNVNDPYKW

-228 SLPYDPRGPRL
+228 SLPFDPRGPRL

-372 FGAVRE
+372 LGAVRE

-613 DAASSCGDAASSC
+613 DA
-626 GDAASSCDASSCA
+626 SCDASL
-639 ASSCDASS
+639 
-647 CDASS
+647 
-652 CDASSCDAS
+652 CDAS

-676 SCGASSCDA
+676 SCGASSCG
-685 SSCDAASSLGGKV
+685 AASSLGGKV

-746 YTRLLSQPDAV
+746 YTSLLSQPDAV

-809 KSRNYRLVEDFT
+809 KSKNYRLVEDFT

>member
-1 MSFYEIYIPLI
+1 MSFYEIETPLI

-67 YDDIMRKVYG
+67 YADIMRKVYG
-77 ASLDVLLEEKVKK
+77 AGLDVFIEEKVKK

-131 TRKAKMEKLMAD
+131 TRKAKMEKLTAD

-188 AVMLAAMNVNDPYKW
+188 AVMLATMNVNDPYKW

-309 KDIMDPNTAE
+309 KDIMDPNAAE

-343 FGGFSKMKTFPFFYD
+343 FGGFSKMKTFPFFND

-372 FGAVRE
+372 LGAARE

-412 RMPDNIKEML
+412 RMPDNVKEML

-435 DQEDPA
+435 EQEDPA

-500 CGFLLKRKMMREI
+500 CGFLLKRKMMREL

-613 DAASSCGDAASSC
+613 DASLCGDVASSCDAASSC
-626 GDAASSCDASSCA
+626 GDV
-639 ASSCDASS
+639 
-647 CDASS
+647 
-652 CDASSCDAS
+652 
-661 SCDASSCDASSCGAS
+661 ASSCGDASSSCGDDAS

-685 SSCDAASSLGGKV
+685 SSCGAATSLGGKV

-711 LLYKLDYEHPN
+711 LLYKLDYEHPD

-736 QGNFDKAIDI
+736 QGSFDKAIDI

-789 QEEAEAKEAAKKQGR
+789 QEEAQAKEAAKKQGR

>member
-67 YDDIMRKVYG
+67 YADIMRKVYG
-77 ASLDVLLEEKVKK
+77 AGLDVLIEEKVKR

-131 TRKAKMEKLMAD
+131 TRKAKMEKLTAD

-165 AADFADLLLSPTIDR
+165 AADFADLLLSLTIDR

-188 AVMLAAMNVNDPYKW
+188 AVMLATMNVNDPYKW

-309 KDIMDPNTAE
+309 KDIMDPNAAE

-343 FGGFSKMKTFPFFYD
+343 FGGFSKMKTFPFFND

-372 FGAVRE
+372 LGAARE

-412 RMPDNIKEML
+412 RMPDNVKEML

-435 DQEDPA
+435 EQEDPA

-470 DELEDNDGNALFMS
+470 DELEDNDGNALFLS

-500 CGFLLKRKMMREI
+500 CGFLLKRKMMREL
-513 MSMAICYKSSQN
+513 MSMAICFKSSQN

-598 LAVCLMSSDAFSSCG
+598 LAVCLMSSDA
-613 DAASSCGDAASSC
+613 ASSCGDV
-626 GDAASSCDASSCA
+626 
-639 ASSCDASS
+639 
-647 CDASS
+647 
-652 CDASSCDAS
+652 
-661 SCDASSCDASSCGAS
+661 ASSCDASSCGAS
-676 SCGASSCDA
+676 
-685 SSCDAASSLGGKV
+685 SSLGGKV

-711 LLYKLDYEHPN
+711 LLYKLDYEHPD

-789 QEEAEAKEAAKKQGR
+789 QDEAQAKEAAKKQGR

>member
-67 YDDIMRKVYG
+67 YADIMRKVYG
-77 ASLDVLLEEKVKK
+77 AGLDVLIEEKVKR

-131 TRKAKMEKLMAD
+131 TRKAKMEKLTAD

-188 AVMLAAMNVNDPYKW
+188 AVMLATMNVNDPYKW

-309 KDIMDPNTAE
+309 KDIMDPNAAE

-343 FGGFSKMKTFPFFYD
+343 FGGFSKMKTFPFFHD

-372 FGAVRE
+372 LGAARE

-412 RMPDNIKEML
+412 RMPDNVKEML
-422 NSDATFGPTVSKD
+422 NSDATFGPTVSKVE
-435 DQEDPA
+435 QEDPA

-500 CGFLLKRKMMREI
+500 CGFLLKRKMMRKL

-613 DAASSCGDAASSC
+613 DVASSCGDASSSSSSC
-626 GDAASSCDASSCA
+626 GDV

-652 CDASSCDAS
+652 CDV
-661 SCDASSCDASSCGAS
+661 
-676 SCGASSCDA
+676 

-736 QGNFDKAIDI
+736 QGHFDKAIDI
-746 YTRLLSQPDAV
+746 YMRLLSQPDAV

-789 QEEAEAKEAAKKQGR
+789 QEEAQAKEAAKKQGR

>member
-67 YDDIMRKVYG
+67 YADIMRKVYG
-77 ASLDVLLEEKVKK
+77 AGLDVFIEEKVKK

-131 TRKAKMEKLMAD
+131 TRKAKMEKLTAD

-188 AVMLAAMNVNDPYKW
+188 AVMLATMNVNDPYKW

-309 KDIMDPNTAE
+309 KDIMDPNAAE

-343 FGGFSKMKTFPFFYD
+343 FGGFSKMKTFPFFND

-372 FGAVRE
+372 LGAARE

-412 RMPDNIKEML
+412 RMPDNVKEML
-422 NSDATFGPTVSKD
+422 NSDATLGPTVSKEE
-435 DQEDPA
+435 QENPA

-470 DELEDNDGNALFMS
+470 DELEDNDGNALFLS

-500 CGFLLKRKMMREI
+500 CGFLLKRKMMREL
-513 MSMAICYKSSQN
+513 MSMAICFKSSQN

-613 DAASSCGDAASSC
+613 DV
-626 GDAASSCDASSCA
+626 
-639 ASSCDASS
+639 
-647 CDASS
+647 
-652 CDASSCDAS
+652 
-661 SCDASSCDASSCGAS
+661 ASSCDASSCGAS
-676 SCGASSCDA
+676 
-685 SSCDAASSLGGKV
+685 SSLGGKV

-711 LLYKLDYEHPN
+711 LLYKLDYEHPD

-789 QEEAEAKEAAKKQGR
+789 QEEAQAKEAAKKQGR

>member
-67 YDDIMRKVYG
+67 YADIMRKVYG
-77 ASLDVLLEEKVKK
+77 AGLDVLIEEKVKR

-131 TRKAKMEKLMAD
+131 TRKAKMEKLTAD

-188 AVMLAAMNVNDPYKW
+188 AVMLATMNVNDPYKW

-309 KDIMDPNTAE
+309 KDIMDPNAAE

-338 GSDIY
+338 GADIY
-343 FGGFSKMKTFPFFYD
+343 FGGFSKMKTFPFFND

-372 FGAVRE
+372 LGAARE

-412 RMPDNIKEML
+412 RMPDNVKEML
-422 NSDATFGPTVSKD
+422 NSDATFGPTMSKEE
-435 DQEDPA
+435 QEDPA

-500 CGFLLKRKMMREI
+500 CGFLLKRKMMRKL

-547 LFASVPEDQH
+547 LFASVSEDQH

-613 DAASSCGDAASSC
+613 DV
-626 GDAASSCDASSCA
+626 
-639 ASSCDASS
+639 
-647 CDASS
+647 
-652 CDASSCDAS
+652 
-661 SCDASSCDASSCGAS
+661 ASSCDASSCGAS
-676 SCGASSCDA
+676 
-685 SSCDAASSLGGKV
+685 SSLGGKV

-711 LLYKLDYEHPN
+711 LLYKLDYEHPD

-789 QEEAEAKEAAKKQGR
+789 QEEAQAKEAAKKQGR

>member
-1 MSFYEIYIPLI
+1 MSFYEIETPLI

-67 YDDIMRKVYG
+67 YADIMRKVYG
-77 ASLDVLLEEKVKK
+77 AGLDVLIEEKVKR

-131 TRKAKMEKLMAD
+131 TRKAKMEKLTAD

-188 AVMLAAMNVNDPYKW
+188 AVMLATMNVNDPYKW

-309 KDIMDPNTAE
+309 KDIMDPNAAE

-343 FGGFSKMKTFPFFYD
+343 FGGFSKMKTFPFFHD

-372 FGAVRE
+372 LGAARE

-412 RMPDNIKEML
+412 RMPDNVKEML

-435 DQEDPA
+435 EQEDPA

-500 CGFLLKRKMMREI
+500 CGFLLKRKMMRKL

-613 DAASSCGDAASSC
+613 DA
-626 GDAASSCDASSCA
+626 SSCD
-639 ASSCDASS
+639 
-647 CDASS
+647 
-652 CDASSCDAS
+652 
-661 SCDASSCDASSCGAS
+661 DASSCG
-676 SCGASSCDA
+676 
-685 SSCDAASSLGGKV
+685 AASSLGGKV

-736 QGNFDKAIDI
+736 QGHFDKAIDI

-768 WLSRDVARAVA
+768 WLSRNVARAVA

>member
-67 YDDIMRKVYG
+67 YDDITRKVYG
-77 ASLDVLLEEKVKK
+77 ASLDVLIEEKVKK

-131 TRKAKMEKLMAD
+131 TRKAKMEKLTAD

-188 AVMLAAMNVNDPYKW
+188 AVMLATMNVNDPYKW

-251 ADKTTLKQMLDMQM
+251 ADKTTLKHMLDMQM

-309 KDIMDPNTAE
+309 KDIMDPNAAE

-343 FGGFSKMKTFPFFYD
+343 FGGFSKMKTFPFFHD

-372 FGAVRE
+372 LGAARE

-412 RMPDNIKEML
+412 RMPDNVKEML

-435 DQEDPA
+435 EQEDPA

-500 CGFLLKRKMMREI
+500 CGFLLKRKMMREL

-547 LFASVPEDQH
+547 LFASVSEDQH

-613 DAASSCGDAASSC
+613 AASSCGDASSSC
-626 GDAASSCDASSCA
+626 G
-639 ASSCDASS
+639 
-647 CDASS
+647 
-652 CDASSCDAS
+652 AS
-661 SCDASSCDASSCGAS
+661 SCDASSCDASSCG
-676 SCGASSCDA
+676 
-685 SSCDAASSLGGKV
+685 AASSLGGKV

-736 QGNFDKAIDI
+736 QGHFDKAIDI
-746 YTRLLSQPDAV
+746 YMRLLSQPDAV

-789 QEEAEAKEAAKKQGR
+789 QDEAQAKEAAKKQGR

>member
-77 ASLDVLLEEKVKK
+77 ASLDVLIEEKVKK

-131 TRKAKMEKLMAD
+131 TRKAKMEKLTAD
-143 HHAYMKQLFNAL
+143 HHAYMKQLFSAL

-188 AVMLAAMNVNDPYKW
+188 AVMLATMNVNDPYKW

-228 SLPYDPRGPRL
+228 SLPFDPRGPRL

-372 FGAVRE
+372 LGAARE

-613 DAASSCGDAASSC
+613 DA
-626 GDAASSCDASSCA
+626 
-639 ASSCDASS
+639 
-647 CDASS
+647 S

-676 SCGASSCDA
+676 SCGASSCGA
-685 SSCDAASSLGGKV
+685 SSCGAASSLGGKV

-736 QGNFDKAIDI
+736 QGHFDKAIDI

-846 EEEF
+846 DEEF

>member
-67 YDDIMRKVYG
+67 YADIMRKVYG
-77 ASLDVLLEEKVKK
+77 AGLDVLIEEKVKR

-116 AYVQDMAMMAFEPEN
+116 AYVQDMAMMAFEPES
-131 TRKAKMEKLMAD
+131 TRKAKMEKLTAD

-188 AVMLAAMNVNDPYKW
+188 AVMLATMNVNDPYKW
-203 DMLAEVYVRAT
+203 DMLAEVYVKAT

-309 KDIMDPNTAE
+309 KDIMDPNAAE

-343 FGGFSKMKTFPFFYD
+343 FGGFSKMKTFPFFHD

-372 FGAVRE
+372 LGAARE

-422 NSDATFGPTVSKD
+422 NSDATFGPTVSKVE
-435 DQEDPA
+435 QEDPA

-500 CGFLLKRKMMREI
+500 CGFLLKRKMMRKL

-547 LFASVPEDQH
+547 LFASVPEDLH

-598 LAVCLMSSDAFSSCG
+598 LAVCLMSSDAFSLCGDASSSSCG
-613 DAASSCGDAASSC
+613 DASSCGDV
-626 GDAASSCDASSCA
+626 ASSCDDASCDV
-639 ASSCDASS
+639 SSCDASS
-647 CDASS
+647 CD
-652 CDASSCDAS
+652 
-661 SCDASSCDASSCGAS
+661 
-676 SCGASSCDA
+676 ASSCDA

-736 QGNFDKAIDI
+736 QGHFDKAIDI

-768 WLSRDVARAVA
+768 WLSRDVVRAVA

>member
-67 YDDIMRKVYG
+67 YADIMRKVYG
-77 ASLDVLLEEKVKK
+77 AGLDVLIEEKVKK

-131 TRKAKMEKLMAD
+131 TRKAKMEKLTAD

-188 AVMLAAMNVNDPYKW
+188 AVMLATMNVNDPYKW

-309 KDIMDPNTAE
+309 KDIMDPNAAE

-343 FGGFSKMKTFPFFYD
+343 FGGFSKMKTFPFFND

-372 FGAVRE
+372 LGAARE

-412 RMPDNIKEML
+412 RMPDNVKEML
-422 NSDATFGPTVSKD
+422 NSDATLGPTVSKEE
-435 DQEDPA
+435 QENPA

-500 CGFLLKRKMMREI
+500 CGFLLKRKMMRELV
-513 MSMAICYKSSQN
+513 SMAICYKSSQN

-547 LFASVPEDQH
+547 LFASVSEDQH

-613 DAASSCGDAASSC
+613 DASLCGDVASLCDAASSC
-626 GDAASSCDASSCA
+626 GDV
-639 ASSCDASS
+639 
-647 CDASS
+647 
-652 CDASSCDAS
+652 
-661 SCDASSCDASSCGAS
+661 ASSCGDASSSCGDDAS

-685 SSCDAASSLGGKV
+685 SSCDAAFSLGGKV

-746 YTRLLSQPDAV
+746 YMRLLSQPDAV

-789 QEEAEAKEAAKKQGR
+789 QDEAQAKEAAKKQGR

>member
-67 YDDIMRKVYG
+67 YADIMRKVYG
-77 ASLDVLLEEKVKK
+77 AGLDVLIEEKVKR

-131 TRKAKMEKLMAD
+131 TRKAKMEKLTAD

-188 AVMLAAMNVNDPYKW
+188 AVMLATMNVNDPYKW

-309 KDIMDPNTAE
+309 KDIMDPNAAE

-343 FGGFSKMKTFPFFYD
+343 FGGFSKMKTFPFFND

-372 FGAVRE
+372 LGAARE

-412 RMPDNIKEML
+412 RMPDNVKEML
-422 NSDATFGPTVSKD
+422 NSDATFGPTVSKEE
-435 DQEDPA
+435 QENPA

-490 PEMEENAVAL
+490 PEMEENAAAL
-500 CGFLLKRKMMREI
+500 CGFLLKRKMMPELRT
-513 MSMAICYKSSQN
+513 MALCYKSSQN

-613 DAASSCGDAASSC
+613 DAAASSCDAASSC
-626 GDAASSCDASSCA
+626 G
-639 ASSCDASS
+639 
-647 CDASS
+647 
-652 CDASSCDAS
+652 
-661 SCDASSCDASSCGAS
+661 
-676 SCGASSCDA
+676 DA

-768 WLSRDVARAVA
+768 WLSRNVACAVA

>member
-67 YDDIMRKVYG
+67 YADIMRKVYG
-77 ASLDVLLEEKVKK
+77 AGLDVFIEEKVKK

-131 TRKAKMEKLMAD
+131 TRKAKMEKLTAD

-188 AVMLAAMNVNDPYKW
+188 AVMLATMNVNDPYKW

-309 KDIMDPNTAE
+309 KDIMDPNAAE

-343 FGGFSKMKTFPFFYD
+343 FGGFSKMKTFPFFND

-372 FGAVRE
+372 LGAARE

-412 RMPDNIKEML
+412 RMPDNVKEML

-435 DQEDPA
+435 EQEDPA

-470 DELEDNDGNALFMS
+470 DELEDNDGNALFLS

-500 CGFLLKRKMMREI
+500 CGFLLKRKMMREL
-513 MSMAICYKSSQN
+513 MSMAICFKSSQN

-613 DAASSCGDAASSC
+613 AAT
-626 GDAASSCDASSCA
+626 
-639 ASSCDASS
+639 
-647 CDASS
+647 
-652 CDASSCDAS
+652 
-661 SCDASSCDASSCGAS
+661 
-676 SCGASSCDA
+676 
-685 SSCDAASSLGGKV
+685 SLGGKV
-698 EARPNK
+698 DARPNK

-746 YTRLLSQPDAV
+746 YMRLLSQPDAV

>member
-67 YDDIMRKVYG
+67 YADIMRKVYG
-77 ASLDVLLEEKVKK
+77 ASLDVLIEEKVKK
-90 YSSFAYARVSA
+90 YSSFAYARASA

-131 TRKAKMEKLMAD
+131 TRKAKMEKLTAD

-372 FGAVRE
+372 FGAARE

-598 LAVCLMSSDAFSSCG
+598 LAVCLMSSDAFSL
-613 DAASSCGDAASSC
+613 C
-626 GDAASSCDASSCA
+626 GDAASSCDDAASSCDDA
-639 ASSCDASS
+639 ASSCDDAASSCDDASCDASS
-647 CDASS
+647 CD
-652 CDASSCDAS
+652 
-661 SCDASSCDASSCGAS
+661 
-676 SCGASSCDA
+676 ASSCDA

-698 EARPNK
+698 EARPNR

-779 LLREYCNLCE
+779 LLRKYCNLCE

-840 VDIVLN
+840 IDIVLN

>member
-67 YDDIMRKVYG
+67 YADIMRKVYG
-77 ASLDVLLEEKVKK
+77 AGLDVLIEEKVKK

-131 TRKAKMEKLMAD
+131 TRKAKMEKLTAD

-155 LVAPM
+155 LMAPM

-188 AVMLAAMNVNDPYKW
+188 AVMLATMNVNDPYKW
-203 DMLAEVYVRAT
+203 DMLADVYVRAT
-214 DKVLKMRALVGWVL
+214 DKVLKIRALVGWVL

-309 KDIMDPNTAE
+309 KDIMDPNAAE

-343 FGGFSKMKTFPFFYD
+343 FGGFSKMKTFPFFND

-372 FGAVRE
+372 LGAARE

-412 RMPDNIKEML
+412 RMPDNVKEML

-435 DQEDPA
+435 EQEDPA

-470 DELEDNDGNALFMS
+470 DELEDNDGNALFLS

-500 CGFLLKRKMMREI
+500 CGFLLKRKMMREL
-513 MSMAICYKSSQN
+513 MSMAICFKSSQN

-613 DAASSCGDAASSC
+613 DV
-626 GDAASSCDASSCA
+626 
-639 ASSCDASS
+639 
-647 CDASS
+647 
-652 CDASSCDAS
+652 
-661 SCDASSCDASSCGAS
+661 ASSCDASSCGAS
-676 SCGASSCDA
+676 
-685 SSCDAASSLGGKV
+685 SSLGGKV

-711 LLYKLDYEHPN
+711 LLYKLDYEHPD

-789 QEEAEAKEAAKKQGR
+789 QEEAQAKEAAKKQGR

>member
-42 DVKNDYRLMQDA
+42 DVKNDYRLMQDV

-131 TRKAKMEKLMAD
+131 TRKAKMEKLTAD

-188 AVMLAAMNVNDPYKW
+188 AVMLATMNVNDPYKW

-372 FGAVRE
+372 LGAVRE

-613 DAASSCGDAASSC
+613 DAASSC
-626 GDAASSCDASSCA
+626 
-639 ASSCDASS
+639 
-647 CDASS
+647 
-652 CDASSCDAS
+652 
-661 SCDASSCDASSCGAS
+661 
-676 SCGASSCDA
+676 DA

-768 WLSRDVARAVA
+768 WLSRDVARAVV